1 MDLALFLTSQVL
13 AVGLVFARIGSALAF
28 MPGFGER
35 VIPLRFRLLVALVLS
50 AALAPATPV
59 DAVTI
64 DSPLLLVPLLAMEV
78 TLGIWIGVTAR
89 IVMSALQFVGY
100 QIGLIAGLANAFAP
114 ETGAFQ
120 GSTMIADALMMAGV
134 ALIFA
139 SDLHHLVI
147 AALLMSYDIFPL
159 GQIMPGDLAE
169 QIVKAVGASFYIGFA
184 LTVPFHVM
192 GLVLNL
198 GMGLANRMMPAL
210 PVFFVATPVLV
221 AAGLFVLIVSAPSIL
236 EGFLDRFAAWLG
248 TMRF

>member
-1 MDLALFLTSQVL
+1 MDLDLFLTSQFL
-13 AVGLVFARIGSALAF
+13 SVGLVFARIGSALAF

-35 VIPLRFRLLVALVLS
+35 SVPLRFRLLLAIVMA

-59 DAVTI
+59 GPMPI
-64 DSPLLLVPLLAMEV
+64 DNPLMLLPILAIEV

-89 IVMSALQFVGY
+89 IIMTALQFAGY
-100 QIGLIAGLANAFAP
+100 QIGLVSGLANAFAP
-114 ETGAFQ
+114 ETGSFQ

-139 SDLHHLVI
+139 SDLHHVI
-147 AALLMSYDIFPL
+147 IDALLMSYDVFPP
-159 GQIMPGDLAE
+159 GQMMAGDLA
-169 QIVKAVGASFYIGFA
+169 QQAVKAVAASFYIGFA

-210 PVFFVATPVLV
+210 PVFFVATPVLIGAGILV
-221 AAGLFVLIVSAPSIL
+221 LVMAAPAVLD
-236 EGFLDRFAAWLG
+236 GFIQRFATWLG
-248 TMRF
+248 TLTF

>member
-13 AVGLVFARIGSALAF
+13 AVGLVFARLGSALAF

-114 ETGAFQ
+114 DTGAFQ

-221 AAGLFVLIVSAPSIL
+221 AAGLFVLIVAAPSIL

>member
-1 MDLALFLTSQVL
+1 VDLSLFLTSQVL
-13 AVGLVFARIGSALAF
+13 AVGLVFARLGSALAF

-59 DAVTI
+59 GALVIDA
-64 DSPLLLVPLLAMEV
+64 PLMLLPVLAIEI
-78 TLGIWIGVTAR
+78 TLGIWIGMTAR
-89 IVMSALQFVGY
+89 IVMSALQFAGY
-100 QIGLIAGLANAFAP
+100 QIGLISGLANAFAP

-139 SDLHHLVI
+139 SDLHHVI
-147 AALLMSYDIFPL
+147 IGALLMSYDVFPF
-159 GQIMPGDLAE
+159 GQMMPGDLAQ

-198 GMGLANRMMPAL
+198 GMGLANRMMPTL
-210 PVFFVATPVLV
+210 PVFFVATPVLIG
-221 AAGLFVLIVSAPSIL
+221 AGLFVLIIAAPSIL
-236 EGFLDRFAAWLG
+236 DGFLQRFTVWLG
-248 TMRF
+248 TFTF

>member
-1 MDLALFLTSQVL
+1 MDLSLFLTSQVL
-13 AVGLVFARIGSALAF
+13 AVGLVFARLGSALAF

-59 DAVTI
+59 GALVIDA
-64 DSPLLLVPLLAMEV
+64 PLMLLPLLA
-78 TLGIWIGVTAR
+78 
-89 IVMSALQFVGY
+89 GY
-100 QIGLIAGLANAFAP
+100 QIGLISGLANAFAP

-139 SDLHHLVI
+139 TDLHHVI
-147 AALLMSYDIFPL
+147 IGALLMSYDVFPL
-159 GQIMPGDLAE
+159 GQMMPGDLAQ

-198 GMGLANRMMPAL
+198 GMGLANRMMPTL
-210 PVFFVATPVLV
+210 PVFFVATPVLIG
-221 AAGLFVLIVSAPSIL
+221 AGLLC
-236 EGFLDRFAAWLG
+236 
-248 TMRF
+248 

>member
-1 MDLALFLTSQVL
+1 MDLSLFLTSQVL
-13 AVGLVFARIGSALAF
+13 AVGLVFARLGSALAF

-59 DAVTI
+59 GALVIDA
-64 DSPLLLVPLLAMEV
+64 PLMLLPLLA
-78 TLGIWIGVTAR
+78 
-89 IVMSALQFVGY
+89 GY
-100 QIGLIAGLANAFAP
+100 QIGLISGLANAFAP

-139 SDLHHLVI
+139 TDLHHVI
-147 AALLMSYDIFPL
+147 IGALLMSYDVFPL
-159 GQIMPGDLAE
+159 GQMMPGDLAQ

-198 GMGLANRMMPAL
+198 GMGLANRMMPTL
-210 PVFFVATPVLV
+210 PVFFVATPVLIG
-221 AAGLFVLIVSAPSIL
+221 AGLFVLIIAAPSIL
-236 EGFLDRFAAWLG
+236 DGFLQRLTVWLG
-248 TMRF
+248 TLTF

>member
-78 TLGIWIGVTAR
+78 TLGIWIGVTGR
-89 IVMSALQFVGY
+89 IVMLALQFVGY

-221 AAGLFVLIVSAPSIL
+221 AAGLFVLIVAAPSIL

>member
-139 SDLHHLVI
+139 SELHHLVI

-221 AAGLFVLIVSAPSIL
+221 AAGLFVLIVAAPSIL

>member
-1 MDLALFLTSQVL
+1 
-13 AVGLVFARIGSALAF
+13 VGALA
-28 MPGFGER
+28 
-35 VIPLRFRLLVALVLS
+35 
-50 AALAPATPV
+50 
-59 DAVTI
+59 I
-64 DSPLLLVPLLAMEV
+64 DSPLMLVPVLAIEV

-89 IVMSALQFVGY
+89 IVMSTLQFVGY
-100 QIGLIAGLANAFAP
+100 QVGLISGLANAFAP
-114 ETGAFQ
+114 DTGAFQ

-139 SDLHHLVI
+139 TDLHHLMI
-147 AALLMSYDIFPL
+147 GALLMSYDVFPL

-210 PVFFVATPVLV
+210 PVFFVATPVLI
-221 AAGLFVLIVSAPSIL
+221 AAGLFVLIVAAPSIL
-236 EGFLDRFAAWLG
+236 DGFLQRFATWLG
-248 TMRF
+248 TFTF